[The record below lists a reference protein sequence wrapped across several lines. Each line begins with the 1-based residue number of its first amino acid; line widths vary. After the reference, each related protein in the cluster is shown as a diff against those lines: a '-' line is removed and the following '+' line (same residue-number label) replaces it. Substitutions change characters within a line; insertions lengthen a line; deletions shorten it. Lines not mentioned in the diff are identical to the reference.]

1 MHLKRTKK
9 YQVNSDVQES
19 KECDIFTKDILC
31 TILII
36 ETENMKQ
43 NILN

>member
-31 TILII
+31 LII